1 MLEVLLWNPY
11 SVASLAVLSMTHLAA
26 DPTGACTQP
35 ISTLNY
41 SSIFKSISTFVSPQ
55 FIV

>member
-1 MLEVLLWNPY
+1 ME
-11 SVASLAVLSMTHLAA
+11 SLFNSFPSCAEHDTYGLYLAA

-41 SSIFKSISTFVSPQ
+41 SSIFKSISTIVSPQ